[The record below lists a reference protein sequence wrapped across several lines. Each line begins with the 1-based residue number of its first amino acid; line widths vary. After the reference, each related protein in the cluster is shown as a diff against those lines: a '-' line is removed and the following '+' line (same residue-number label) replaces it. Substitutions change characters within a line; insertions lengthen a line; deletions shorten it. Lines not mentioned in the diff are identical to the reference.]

1 MADKIEDLIAKLA
14 AQYEQNRAQYEQ
26 DAIQYEQINRRIE
39 AAIAQLWA
47 GVPSASELQDRMYD
61 LARPI
66 YYDFLYLIQS
76 APSSTEAEAAYGM
89 VIGATCILYML
100 GIMDRDSYER
110 VMKRVN
116 SANKK
121 RGFFSRFFST
131 TLWTVLF

>member
-100 GIMDRDSYER
+100 GIMDRDFYER
-110 VMKRVN
+110 VMKRAIIMLLTRQEEL
-116 SANKK
+116 SK
-121 RGFFSRFFST
+121 
-131 TLWTVLF
+131 

>member
-26 DAIQYEQINRRIE
+26 DAVQYEQINRRIE

-110 VMKRVN
+110 VIKRAIIMLLTRQEEL
-116 SANKK
+116 SK
-121 RGFFSRFFST
+121 
-131 TLWTVLF
+131 

>member
-14 AQYEQNRAQYEQ
+14 AQYEQNRA
-26 DAIQYEQINRRIE
+26 QYEQINRRIE

-76 APSSTEAEAAYGM
+76 APSSTEAETAYGM

-110 VMKRVN
+110 VMKRAIIMLLTRQEEL
-116 SANKK
+116 SK
-121 RGFFSRFFST
+121 
-131 TLWTVLF
+131 

>member
-26 DAIQYEQINRRIE
+26 DAIQYEQINRRIQ

-76 APSSTEAEAAYGM
+76 APSSTEAETAYGM

-110 VMKRVN
+110 VMKRAIIMLLTRQEEL
-116 SANKK
+116 SK
-121 RGFFSRFFST
+121 
-131 TLWTVLF
+131 

>member
-26 DAIQYEQINRRIE
+26 DAIQYEQINRRIQ

-66 YYDFLYLIQS
+66 YYDFLDLIQS

-110 VMKRVN
+110 VMKRAIIMLLTRQEEL
-116 SANKK
+116 SK
-121 RGFFSRFFST
+121 
-131 TLWTVLF
+131 

>member
-26 DAIQYEQINRRIE
+26 DAIQYEQINRRIQ

-66 YYDFLYLIQS
+66 YYDFL
-76 APSSTEAEAAYGM
+76 
-89 VIGATCILYML
+89 
-100 GIMDRDSYER
+100 
-110 VMKRVN
+110 
-116 SANKK
+116 
-121 RGFFSRFFST
+121 
-131 TLWTVLF
+131 

>member
-26 DAIQYEQINRRIE
+26 DAVQYEQINRRIE

-47 GVPSASELQDRMYD
+47 GVPAASELQDRMYD
-61 LARPI
+61 LARPN

-76 APSSTEAEAAYGM
+76 APSSTEAEASYGM

-110 VMKRVN
+110 VMKRAIIMLLTRQEEL
-116 SANKK
+116 SK
-121 RGFFSRFFST
+121 
-131 TLWTVLF
+131 

>member
-26 DAIQYEQINRRIE
+26 DAVQYEQINRRIE

-76 APSSTEAEAAYGM
+76 APSGGLIWNGDRSYVHTVYAGYHGQGFLRESDEASYYNATHATGRTE
-89 VIGATCILYML
+89 
-100 GIMDRDSYER
+100 
-110 VMKRVN
+110 
-116 SANKK
+116 
-121 RGFFSRFFST
+121 
-131 TLWTVLF
+131 